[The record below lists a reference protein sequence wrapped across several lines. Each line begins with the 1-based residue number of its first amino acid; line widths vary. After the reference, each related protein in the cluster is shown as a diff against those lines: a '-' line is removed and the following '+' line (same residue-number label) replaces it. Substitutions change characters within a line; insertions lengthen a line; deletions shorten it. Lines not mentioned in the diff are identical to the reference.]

1 MTSDD
6 LKRIFLGPTL
16 FRLDT
21 ILSPRLVPVVYV
33 TGLGAIL
40 IWAIKHLFATFG
52 TNFGEGLWG
61 LLEIAVFGAF
71 MLVVLRAACEA
82 LLVYFK
88 AHEEAADAVSR
99 TRISSSLIEDVR
111 DAIHDIADDDD
122 GIVDV
127 DDLITPA
134 TVPAPDVEITPPRGP
149 RRTARRTPGPKL

>member
-21 ILSPRLVPVVYV
+21 ILSPRLVPVVYF

-40 IWAIKHLFATFG
+40 IWAIKHLFAAFG

-88 AHEEAADAVSR
+88 SNEETADAVSR
-99 TRISSSLIEDVR
+99 TRIASTLLDDVR

-122 GIVDV
+122 EYVDV
-127 DDLITPA
+127 DDMITPA
-134 TVPAPDVEITPPRGP
+134 TVPAPDVEIAPPRGP